1 MRRILGCTTALA
13 LLAVSGAMVPATVNA
28 QSSLGG
34 IVAPT
39 ATATVGQIVVE
50 GNQRIEPSTIISY
63 MTVKQGDSVSASQV
77 NESVRALFATG
88 LFRDVR
94 IDPRGDTLAV
104 IVEENPVIN
113 RIAIEGNDRIP
124 DDALQSLLTS
134 RERRVFTRAKAEAD
148 AEMLLEQYRRTGRY
162 GATVEPKIIEL
173 PQNRVDLVF
182 EVQEGPLTGVE
193 RIRFIGNSVF
203 SEWRLRR
210 EISTDESTLF
220 NFLSQ
225 TDTYDPDRLEVDKE
239 QLRRFYLENG
249 YADFEVV
256 SALAE
261 LAPDRSGFFLT
272 FTIEEGQP
280 YRFGT
285 FDVVSNAEGVDPE
298 ELRALIVAR
307 EGRSYDVR
315 DIDETI
321 SEMTLRLG
329 EQGYAFTRIE
339 PIPNKNSEAGT
350 IDITFEV
357 NEGERV
363 FVERIDIIGN
373 DRTLDRVVRREFEL
387 VEGDAFDA
395 LKIRRSRS
403 NIRGLGFFR
412 AVDVSTEPGS
422 ASDRVV
428 LKTQVAEQSTGQI
441 NFGIGFSTSESISG
455 EISIIER
462 NLLGRGQSLRA
473 RARVS
478 GSTQLYDL
486 SFTEP
491 KFLDRDVAVGFDLYR
506 RETDDQD
513 NSSFDIRNT
522 GFTPRVSFPLGR
534 YTKLDTRYRISQ
546 DDIIGVPVNASPII
560 TRDIGSSITS
570 AVGYTLTYDRR
581 NDTIEP
587 SKGFRAS
594 ISQDVAGLGG
604 DTRYVQ
610 TRATVKGYQRLFAD
624 GIIGSLELDGGAII
638 GFGDYDTTVSD
649 RYFIGGD
656 TFRGFENAG
665 IGPNDPRTGD
675 NLGGNI
681 FAIAR
686 AEVTFP
692 LPVPEEYGLAGGF
705 FTDIGTLYDVDSP
718 SYQQFV
724 PDPNGNTRFPGT
736 NTRGDFQTFTADDDP
751 NIRASVGA
759 SIFWRS
765 PFGPVRMNFAVPL
778 LSEDSDTEEFFRFSA
793 GTRF

>member
-1 MRRILGCTTALA
+1 MRRILGCTAALA
-13 LLAVSGAMVPATVNA
+13 LLAVSGTGLPGQVNA
-28 QSSLGG
+28 QSTIGA
-34 IVAPT
+34 VTAPS
-39 ATATVGQIVVE
+39 AVVGRIIVE
-50 GNQRIEPSTIISY
+50 GNQRIEPSTVLSY
-63 MTVKQGDSVSASQV
+63 MTVMEGQTVTASQI
-77 NESVRALFATG
+77 NESVRALFETG

-94 IDPRGDTLAV
+94 IDPRGGTLAV

-124 DDALQSLLTS
+124 DEALQSLLTS

-182 EVQEGPLTGVE
+182 EVEEGPLTGVE

-256 SALAE
+256 SAVAE

-272 FTIEEGQP
+272 FTINEGQP
-280 YRFGT
+280 YSFGAL
-285 FDVVSNAEGVDPE
+285 DVTSNAEGVDPE

-307 EGRSYDVR
+307 EGRTYDVR
-315 DIDETI
+315 DVDESI

-339 PIPNKNSEAGT
+339 PIPNKNSETAT

-412 AVDVSTEPGS
+412 TVDVATTPGS

-428 LKTQVAEQSTGQI
+428 LQTQVVEQSTGQI

-455 EISIIER
+455 EVSIEER
-462 NLLGRGQSLRA
+462 NLLGRGQFLRA

-513 NSSFDIRNT
+513 TSAFDIRNT

-534 YTKLDTRYRISQ
+534 FTKLDTRYRISE
-546 DDIIGVPVNASPII
+546 DEIIGVPANASPII
-560 TRDIGSSITS
+560 QRDIGSRLTS
-570 AVGYTLTYDRR
+570 AVGYTVTHDRR
-581 NDTIEP
+581 NDPLEP
-587 SKGFRAS
+587 SKGYRAS
-594 ISQDVAGLGG
+594 FSQDIAGLGG
-604 DTRYVQ
+604 DARYVQ
-610 TRATVKGYQRLFAD
+610 SRATVKGYQRLFGD
-624 GIIGSLELDGGAII
+624 GVIGSLELDGGAIFS
-638 GFGDYDTTVSD
+638 FGDYETTVSD

-665 IGPNDPRTGD
+665 LGPNDPLTGD

-681 FAIAR
+681 FAVAR

-705 FTDIGTLYDVDSP
+705 FTDVGTLFGIDNPTYTAAVLDTAGNLIGTTPVT
-718 SYQQFV
+718 V
-724 PDPNGNTRFPGT
+724 
-736 NTRGDFQTFTADDDP
+736 DDDP
-751 NIRASVGA
+751 ELRASVGA

-778 LSEDSDTEEFFRFSA
+778 ISEDSDDEEFFRFSA